1 MECVTQELEYVCVC
15 AQGCRYNTRAGVCV
29 CAHGVWVCHTGAGV
43 CVYAYD
49 CVCVS
54 HKGYCVCVHVRA
66 RMAVGVPNGCC
77 VREYVCKYDC
87 VCYTGAGVH
96 MHMGTR
102 VPETC

>member
-1 MECVTQELEYVCVC
+1 MCVCVRRAVDITQGLEYVCVHMGC
-15 AQGCRYNTRAGVCV
+15 GCVTQGLE
-29 CAHGVWVCHTGAGV
+29 
-43 CVYAYD
+43 YA
-49 CVCVS
+49 CMRMTVCVS